1 MFTEF
6 HKVSTI
12 AATNLSMKNSGRKIN
27 QIDDRRKQGSGKD
40 GLGKSLEGRSMHRQR

>member
-12 AATNLSMKNSGRKIN
+12 APTIFNENSGRKIN

-40 GLGKSLEGRSMHRQR
+40 GLGKSLQGRSMHRQR